1 MDKDF
6 RQRQGPIFH
15 EKSETEESDQDDFS
29 SRMLSEQVA
38 ALNVNHR
45 SSPEGVG
52 DEASGAQDG
61 STGLRVCVV
70 EDSYKNLRTIFNGL
84 RKNGH
89 EVDHFSSVEDAIVAL
104 ASDQYDALIVSDT
117 IAGGSAQCNALIS
130 RLRRDGGRNGNLP
143 IIALAADSSD
153 LVYRSSRQAGASEVL
168 VKWTG
173 DQLNDAIVKITGYS
187 RQTHQ
192 RKSQPQ
198 SKRILL
204 LEDSYQLSMLLTDAL
219 THEGHDVNHVV
230 TPDDLLALAKA
241 ARYDLFVISQN
252 ESESMNCA
260 QLLKRLHALLQ
271 KMGADKPIIVLTS
284 NTESSNIRS
293 LRLMGADVVLKNNVA
308 HLKQQILARLDQ
320 YLSNAV
326 PSGGT
331 AEEMPVLQ
339 RSVAADKATPS
350 LDWEIDHSAVKSV
363 TENFK
368 DKAAIQTSIAKL
380 TAKWRTLTAVAAALV
395 LSVLA
400 GLFGWEQF
408 AEKRPVKVT
417 TVQLGVMERTVD
429 VAGWIS
435 SKRQMDLPSI
445 QTGQLYRVFVNEG
458 NFVRKGEK
466 LATLDNREAL
476 INVRRAEAQMFRYR
490 AEIDFA
496 DTSLRDFAKK
506 NDQMISEQL
515 VLDMKTSKLLAE
527 SKLRDAKQDLR
538 VAQLAVGR
546 LAIVAPFAG
555 IAARS
560 YAVEGSWVEAGT
572 PLFTLADLDSLE
584 VALQV
589 PDSALAS
596 IQPGQV
602 VRFDVDGV
610 EWLEKI
616 QSIVNDDAPR
626 TGSDANK
633 RKGVLAYATLGEEAP
648 LRALDQQVAGE
659 VITELKNNT
668 IAVPSAAVFVHNGK
682 DYVAIADRGR
692 IRYAPINVGVRT
704 PAKVEITRG
713 LNPGDQLVLSGRALE
728 EGQRVLPT
736 LVTTPVSR

>member
-15 EKSETEESDQDDFS
+15 EKSETEESDQDEFS

-52 DEASGAQDG
+52 DEARGAQDG

-89 EVDHFSSVEDAIVAL
+89 EVDHFSSVEDAMVAL
-104 ASDQYDALIVSDT
+104 ASDQYDAVIVSDT

-130 RLRRDGGRNGNLP
+130 RLRRDGGRNVNLP
-143 IIALAADSSD
+143 VIALVADSSD
-153 LVYRSSRQAGASEVL
+153 LVHQSLRLAGASEIL

-173 DQLNDAIVKITGYS
+173 DQLNDVIVKITGNS
-187 RQTHQ
+187 RKPHQ
-192 RKSQPQ
+192 RTPQSQ

-204 LEDSYQLSMLLTDAL
+204 LEDSYQLSMLLTDGL
-219 THEGHDVNHVV
+219 TQEGHDVNHVV
-230 TPDDLLALAKA
+230 TPEEVLALAKA
-241 ARYDLFVISQN
+241 ARYDFFILSQN
-252 ESESMNCA
+252 ESGSMSCA

-271 KMGADKPIIVLTS
+271 NMGSDKPIIVLTS

-293 LRLMGADVVLKNNVA
+293 LRLLGADVVLKNNVT

-320 YLSNAV
+320 YLSNAA
-326 PSGGT
+326 PSRVV
-331 AEEMPVLQ
+331 AEELPVLQ
-339 RSVAADKATPS
+339 TPIAAETTPS
-350 LDWEIDHSAVKSV
+350 LDWEVDHSAVKSV
-363 TENFK
+363 MENFK
-368 DKAAIQTSIAKL
+368 DKAAIQTSIVKL
-380 TAKWRTLTAVAAALV
+380 TANWRTLTAVAAALFLIV
-395 LSVLA
+395 VA
-400 GLFGWEQF
+400 GWVGWEQL
-408 AEKRPVKVT
+408 AEKRPVKVAA
-417 TVQLGVMERTVD
+417 VKLGVMERTVD
-429 VAGWIS
+429 VAGWIV

-445 QTGQLYRVFVNEG
+445 QTGQIYRVFVNEG

-515 VLDMKTSKLLAE
+515 VFDMKTSKSLAE
-527 SKLRDAKQDLR
+527 SMLREAKQDLR
-538 VAQLAVGR
+538 AAQLAVER

-555 IAARS
+555 IAARA
-560 YAVEGSWVEAGT
+560 YAAEGSWVAAGT

-596 IQPGQV
+596 IQPGQI
-602 VRFDVDGV
+602 VRLNVDGV
-610 EWLEKI
+610 EWLEKV
-616 QSIVNDDAPR
+616 QRIVNDDASR
-626 TGSDANK
+626 TGSDANV

-659 VITELKNNT
+659 VITESKNNT
-668 IAVPSAAVFVHNGK
+668 IAVPSEAVFVNNGK

-692 IRYAPINVGVRT
+692 IRYVPINVGVRT
-704 PAKVEITRG
+704 SANVEITRG

-728 EGQRVLPT
+728 EGQHVLPT

>member
-6 RQRQGPIFH
+6 RQRQGPIFQ
-15 EKSETEESDQDDFS
+15 EKTETEDSDQDDFS
-29 SRMLSEQVA
+29 SRMLSEQAA

-45 SSPEGVG
+45 PEGVG
-52 DEASGAQDG
+52 DEARGAQDG

-70 EDSYKNLRTIFNGL
+70 EDSYKNLRMIFNGL

-89 EVDHFSSVEDAIVAL
+89 EVDHFSNVEDAIAAV
-104 ASDQYDALIVSDT
+104 ASDQYDALIISDT

-192 RKSQPQ
+192 RKPQPQ

-230 TPDDLLALAKA
+230 TPDEVLALAKA
-241 ARYDLFVISQN
+241 ARYDFFIISQN
-252 ESESMNCA
+252 ESGSMSCA
-260 QLLKRLHALLQ
+260 QLLRRLHALLQ
-271 KMGADKPIIVLTS
+271 KMGADKPVIVLTN

-320 YLSNAV
+320 YLSNVA
-326 PSGGT
+326 PSGAI
-331 AEEMPVLQ
+331 AEKMPVLQ
-339 RSVAADKATPS
+339 TPVAAEATPS
-350 LDWEIDHSAVKSV
+350 VAWESDHLAVTSV
-363 TENFK
+363 MGNFK
-368 DKAAIQTSIAKL
+368 DKAAIQTSMAKL
-380 TAKWRTLTAVAAALV
+380 ATKWRTLTAVAAALL
-395 LSVLA
+395 LSILA
-400 GLFGWEQF
+400 GWFGWEQL
-408 AEKRPVKVT
+408 AEKRPVNVAAVK
-417 TVQLGVMERTVD
+417 LGVMERTVD

-445 QTGQLYRVFVNEG
+445 QAGQLYRVFVNEG

-538 VAQLAVGR
+538 AAQLAVGR

-626 TGSDANK
+626 TGLDANK